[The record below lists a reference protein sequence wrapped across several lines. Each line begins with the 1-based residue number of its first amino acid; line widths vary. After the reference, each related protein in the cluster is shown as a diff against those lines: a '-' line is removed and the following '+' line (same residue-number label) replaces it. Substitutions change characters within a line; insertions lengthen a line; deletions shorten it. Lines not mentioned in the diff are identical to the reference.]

1 MLIKKSERVKK
12 QISKDGC
19 VYEYRDANN
28 NLGMAVS
35 ELNGRVPDEG
45 KMKNNAVHE
54 VYYVLS
60 LAAKVFVNDS
70 VFEISEGDVLHIDAG
85 QEYYVEADNLKLVIP
100 TSPAFYPEQ
109 WENVK

>member
-1 MLIKKSERVKK
+1 MLIKKSQRIKK
-12 QISKDGC
+12 QIAPNGF
-19 VYEYRDANN
+19 VYEYPDASKD
-28 NLGMAVS
+28 LGIAVS

-45 KMKNNAVHE
+45 RMKNNVVHE

-60 LAAKVFVNDS
+60 GSAKVFMGDKI
-70 VFEISEGDVLHIDAG
+70 FEISEGDVLHIDAG
-85 QEYYVEADNLKLVIP
+85 REYHVEADNLKLVIP

>member
-1 MLIKKSERVKK
+1 MLIKKSEREKK
-12 QISKDGC
+12 QISQGGF
-19 VYEYRDANN
+19 VYEYRDANEC
-28 NLGMAVS
+28 LGIVVS

-45 KMKNNAVHE
+45 KMKNNVVHE

-60 LAAKVFVNDS
+60 GSARVFMGNDI
-70 VFEISEGDVLHIDAG
+70 FEINEGDVLHVAAG
-85 QEYYVEADNLKLVIP
+85 KEYYVEANNLKLVIP

>member
-12 QISKDGC
+12 QISKDGF
-19 VYEYRDANN
+19 VYEYNDANKD
-28 NLGMAVS
+28 LGMAVS

-45 KMKNNAVHE
+45 KIKNNVVHE

-60 LAAKVFVNDS
+60 GAAKVFMNDN
-70 VFEISEGDVLHIDAG
+70 VFGISEGDVLYINAG

-109 WENVK
+109 WENIK

>member
-12 QISKDGC
+12 QISKDGF
-19 VYEYRDANN
+19 VYEYHDANK

-35 ELNGRVPDEG
+35 ELNGRVPADG
-45 KMKNNAVHE
+45 KMKNNIVHE

-60 LAAKVFVNDS
+60 GSAKVFTNNN

-85 QEYYVEADNLKLVIP
+85 QEFYVEANNLKLVIP
-100 TSPAFYPEQ
+100 TCPAFYPEQ